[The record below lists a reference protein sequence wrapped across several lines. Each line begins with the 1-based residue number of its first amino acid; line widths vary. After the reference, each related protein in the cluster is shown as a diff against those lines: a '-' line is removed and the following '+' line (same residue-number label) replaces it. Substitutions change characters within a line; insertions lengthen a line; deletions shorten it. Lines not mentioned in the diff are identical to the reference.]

1 VTTAAPYLSRR
12 TALAIA
18 AAAAAAVAVPRPAI
32 AQGDVDA
39 NSMVLDGVLAYL
51 GVLPAAMVRGH
62 PRSHPEAT
70 MHGGVPE
77 GRHQYHLVF
86 ALFDAASGARIETA
100 QVSVEVMGLGHIGG
114 TRLDLEPM
122 MIADTVT
129 WGTFV
134 ELPGRDSYEI
144 SFNVVLPGRTK
155 AIVFPFT
162 YTHSGG

>member
-1 VTTAAPYLSRR
+1 MIVAQPNLSRR
-12 TALAIA
+12 TALALA
-18 AAAAAAVAVPRPAI
+18 GAAVTLPRAAS
-32 AQGDVDA
+32 AQGAVDA

-62 PRSHPEAT
+62 PGSHPEGT

-77 GRHQYHLVF
+77 GRHQYHLVL
-86 ALFDAASGARIETA
+86 ALFDAASGERIETA
-100 QVSVEVMGLGHIGG
+100 RVSVEIMGLGHIGG

-134 ELPGRDSYEI
+134 ELPGRDSYAI
-144 SFNVVLPGRTK
+144 SFSVVLPGRAK
-155 AIVFPFT
+155 AILFPFS
-162 YTHSGG
+162 YAHSAG